1 MISILSVNIIHTTK
15 GDVMPL
21 TLHYLSYLFKALQTG
36 CSHVLEPTHSE
47 TDKDEHTFCTFTE
60 NSYYKNKSRKTRC
73 FTNHV

>member
-1 MISILSVNIIHTTK
+1 MEGNGYETRQSSLLQV
-15 GDVMPL
+15 
-21 TLHYLSYLFKALQTG
+21 LFAIFGVESAQN
-36 CSHVLEPTHSE
+36 HSE